1 MLGTRKPPLI
11 VITLL
16 SLALLAAACGSSES
30 TDTAENSTPEQAPP
44 SSEQSATEPPP
55 TDATQAEPP
64 ATDAPVTSDPAA
76 DAAAPVEQ
84 ATEAPPPDLGAIGKY
99 PELVYVPASTSNTVH
114 VIDPDTFQII
124 ATYPT
129 AAIPH
134 HVTPAWDL
142 SVLYVLNT
150 GGNTLLALDP
160 NTGQPINEIPVID
173 PYNLYFTP
181 DGQNAIVV
189 AERLRR
195 LDIRDPVSW
204 ELKAQ
209 VSVPWPGVDHMAF
222 SPEGDYLV
230 ASTEFSGRAVKIS
243 TETWEVMGEPLAVG
257 GEPIDVVRT
266 PGQRLMLIANQGAG
280 FGGVHVIDPDTM
292 TEIKWIPTGAGAHGI
307 LLSHDQT
314 QVYVSNRL
322 EGSISIVD
330 LATLEVV
337 NRWEI
342 PGGGSPDMG
351 QLNIEGDEFWIAGR
365 FHSEVY
371 VFDTATGE
379 LKARIATD
387 TGPHGLTYFPSRPYP
402 HSIGH
407 NGVYWMD

>member
-1 MLGTRKPPLI
+1 MAA
-11 VITLL
+11 VIAV
-16 SLALLAAACGSSES
+16 SLLAAACGSS
-30 TDTAENSTPEQAPP
+30 
-44 SSEQSATEPPP
+44 
-55 TDATQAEPP
+55 
-64 ATDAPVTSDPAA
+64 SDNGEG
-76 DAAAPVEQ
+76 DAAASDAGAAEATQPV
-84 ATEAPPPDLGAIGKY
+84 APAAPDSTSSTPPTSAPATSTEAPPAEEVDSADPTTAAPLESGAIGKF
-99 PELVYVPASTSNTVH
+99 PELVYVPASTADKVH
-114 VIDPDTFQII
+114 VIDPDTFSII
-124 ATYPT
+124 GTYPT
-129 AAIPH
+129 GAIPH
-134 HVTPAWDL
+134 HVTPSWDL

-150 GGNTLLALDP
+150 GGNSLLVMDP
-160 NTGQPINEIPVID
+160 ATGQPVNEIPVID

-181 DGQNAIVV
+181 DGEDAIVV

-222 SPEGDYLV
+222 SPEGDYLL
-230 ASTEFSGRAVKIS
+230 ASTEFSGRLVKIN
-243 TETWEVMGEPLAVG
+243 TETWEVAGEPLAVG

-266 PGQRLMLIANQGAG
+266 PDQRLMLVANQGAG

-292 TEIKWIPTGAGAHGI
+292 TEVKWIPTGAGAHGI
-307 LLSHDQT
+307 LLSHDET

-337 NRWEI
+337 NRWVI

-371 VFDTATGE
+371 VFDTGTGD
-379 LKARIATD
+379 LKARIPVD
-387 TGPHGLTYFPSRPYP
+387 SGPHGLTYFPSRPYA

-407 NGVYWMD
+407 NGVYWTD

>member
-1 MLGTRKPPLI
+1 
-11 VITLL
+11 
-16 SLALLAAACGSSES
+16 
-30 TDTAENSTPEQAPP
+30 
-44 SSEQSATEPPP
+44 
-55 TDATQAEPP
+55 
-64 ATDAPVTSDPAA
+64 
-76 DAAAPVEQ
+76 
-84 ATEAPPPDLGAIGKY
+84 
-99 PELVYVPASTSNTVH
+99 VPASTNNTVH
-114 VIDPDTFQII
+114 VIDPDTFQVI

-134 HVTPAWDL
+134 HVTPSWDL

-150 GGNTLLALDP
+150 GGNSLLVLDP
-160 NTGQPINEIPVID
+160 ATGAPINEIAVID

-181 DGQNAIVV
+181 DGENAIVV

-230 ASTEFSGRAVKIS
+230 ASTEFSGRVVKIN
-243 TETWEVMGEPLAVG
+243 TQTWAVTGEPLAVG

-266 PGQRLMLIANQGAG
+266 PGQRLMLVANQGAG

-292 TEIKWIPTGAGAHGI
+292 TEVKWIPTGAGAHGI

-337 NRWEI
+337 DRWEI

-379 LKARIATD
+379 LKARIPTD
-387 TGPHGLTYFPSRPYP
+387 SGPHGLTYFPSHPYP